1 METAPPL
8 SSLSTYNVSSGW
20 LDRARLLALG
30 APALLLGGALGSQ
43 YIGGLYPCEMCM
55 WQRWPHL
62 AAIIL
67 ALIAY
72 MQAKNRQAA
81 TILVA
86 LAALAIAISGAIGI
100 YHAGVE
106 YHWWQGLTACTS
118 TLSGSSVQDVLD
130 SIMAAPITRCD
141 TPQWTLFGISLAGF
155 NALFSLGSAILI
167 ALLLRR
173 SYKAAS

>member
-1 METAPPL
+1 
-8 SSLSTYNVSSGW
+8 
-20 LDRARLLALG
+20 
-30 APALLLGGALGSQ
+30 
-43 YIGGLYPCEMCM
+43 
-55 WQRWPHL
+55 
-62 AAIIL
+62 
-67 ALIAY
+67 